1 MRPFSMITVA
11 SMSPWRDV
19 PQPEKVPSFHLRPV
33 RGVVSAGV
41 VVGAGAGAGIGAGAG
56 AGSGAAAGAT
66 AGATAGV
73 TVAVGEIGAA
83 GAAIGAVP
91 AVTAL
96 LLVPATATEPS
107 TREGNGGD
115 ADACAS
121 TLSCPAGEA
130 ALTSPVAV
138 APLAAR
144 FSETSDGDVAPD
156 GSVTV
161 SSGDGGGG
169 RRRPLLRTAS
179 ASAASLVRL

>member
-1 MRPFSMITVA
+1 MITVA

-33 RGVVSAGV
+33 RGAVSAGV

-66 AGATAGV
+66 AGV

-91 AVTAL
+91 AATAL

-115 ADACAS
+115 ADAGAS

-144 FSETSDGDVAPD
+144 FSETSDGEVAPD
-156 GSVTV
+156 GSVAA

>member
-33 RGVVSAGV
+33 RGAVSAGV

-66 AGATAGV
+66 AGV
-73 TVAVGEIGAA
+73 TLAVGEIGAA

-91 AVTAL
+91 AATAL

-115 ADACAS
+115 ADARAS

-156 GSVTV
+156 GSVAV